1 LPSPQQQTLL
11 PKGVTRLTVQAL
23 GSQIVAGRW
32 TPEARLPHE
41 QDLAAAFG
49 VGRNVLREAVK
60 VLAGKGLIRTARR
73 YGSCVSKKSEWNF
86 FDADVLLWHLSD
98 RNQYARFLHD
108 LTELRL
114 CIEPRA
120 AALAARRATSEERAQ
135 LVALTDALETA
146 SAPDAVAIDVKFH
159 LAILSA
165 THNELMAGFRQPFSV
180 LLNALFEATRVSL
193 SGKYAYDWN
202 PVIHRALAVAIRD
215 GREEEAYALVFA
227 MQARNHTSATD
238 LAASQGEW
246 WIEAPADDR
255 RPEASSSRSRDKT
268 SSPRAKRALKITR
281 PRSS

>member
-1 LPSPQQQTLL
+1 MPSPQQTLL
-11 PKGVTRLTVQAL
+11 PKGATRLTVHAL

-73 YGSCVSKKSEWNF
+73 YGSCVCKKSEWNF
-86 FDADVLLWHLSD
+86 FDADVLSWHLSD
-98 RNQYARFLHD
+98 LDQYARFLHD

-120 AALAARRATSEERAQ
+120 AALAARRATSEERAR

-146 SAPDAVAIDVKFH
+146 SALDAVAVDVEFH
-159 LAILSA
+159 LAILEA
-165 THNELMAGFRQPFSV
+165 THNKLMAGFRQPISV
-180 LLNALFEATRVSL
+180 LLKALFEAARVSL

-227 MQARNHTSATD
+227 MQARNHTGASD
-238 LAASQGEW
+238 LATSQGEW
-246 WIEAPADDR
+246 WIGPPAGELG
-255 RPEASSSRSRDKT
+255 PQSPSGASKGETRVGRT
-268 SSPRAKRALKITR
+268 KRAAKTMR
-281 PRSS
+281 PRSP

>member
-1 LPSPQQQTLL
+1 MSLQRTSLPL
-11 PKGVTRLTVQAL
+11 PKGATRMTVHAF

-32 TPEARLPHE
+32 MPETRLPHE
-41 QDLAAAFG
+41 QDLAAVFG

-73 YGSCVSKKSEWNF
+73 YGSCVCKKSEWNF
-86 FDADVLLWHLSD
+86 FDADVLSWHLSD
-98 RNQYARFLHD
+98 RDRYARFLHD

-114 CIEPRA
+114 CVEPTA
-120 AALAARRATSEERAQ
+120 AALAARRATGEERDR
-135 LVALTDALETA
+135 LVALTDALEAA
-146 SAPDAVAIDVKFH
+146 SALDAVAIDVKFH
-159 LAILSA
+159 LAILDA

-227 MQARNHTSATD
+227 MQARNHTGANG
-238 LAASQGEW
+238 LAISQGEW
-246 WIEAPADDR
+246 WIGPPSADLGPR
-255 RPEASSSRSRDKT
+255 SPSGASKDKT
-268 SSPRAKRALKITR
+268 RVPRRKRAPKTMRRDAL
-281 PRSS
+281 

>member
-1 LPSPQQQTLL
+1 LPSPQQTLL
-11 PKGVTRLTVQAL
+11 PKGATRLTVQAL

-86 FDADVLLWHLSD
+86 FDADVLSWHLSD
-98 RNQYARFLHD
+98 RDQYARFLHD

-120 AALAARRATSEERAQ
+120 AALAARRASSEERAR

-146 SAPDAVAIDVKFH
+146 SALDAVAVDVEFH
-159 LAILSA
+159 LAILDA
-165 THNELMAGFRQPFSV
+165 THNKLMTGFRQPFSV

-215 GREEEAYALVFA
+215 GREEEAYALVIA
-227 MQARNHTSATD
+227 MQARNQTGASD
-238 LAASQGEW
+238 LATSQGEW
-246 WIEAPADDR
+246 WIGPPAGERRLEA
-255 RPEASSSRSRDKT
+255 ASAGSRGKT
-268 SSPRAKRALKITR
+268 NAPRAKRASKITR
-281 PRSS
+281 PRGS

>member
-1 LPSPQQQTLL
+1 MPSPQQTLL
-11 PKGVTRLTVQAL
+11 PKGATRLTVQAL

-32 TPEARLPHE
+32 TPETRLPHE

-73 YGSCVSKKSEWNF
+73 YGSCVCKKSEWNF
-86 FDADVLLWHLSD
+86 FDADVLSWHLSD
-98 RNQYARFLHD
+98 RDQYARFLHD

-120 AALAARRATSEERAQ
+120 AALAARRATSEERAR

-146 SAPDAVAIDVKFH
+146 SALDAVAVDVEFH
-159 LAILSA
+159 LAILDA
-165 THNELMAGFRQPFSV
+165 THNKLIAGFRQPFSV

-227 MQARNHTSATD
+227 MQARNHTGATD

-246 WIEAPADDR
+246 WIGPPAGDR
-255 RPEASSSRSRDKT
+255 RPEAPSGGSRDRT
-268 SSPRAKRALKITR
+268 NPSRLKRAPKITR

>member
-1 LPSPQQQTLL
+1 MPSPQQTLL
-11 PKGVTRLTVQAL
+11 PKGATRLTVQAL

-32 TPEARLPHE
+32 TPETRLPHE

-73 YGSCVSKKSEWNF
+73 YGSCVCKKSEWNF
-86 FDADVLLWHLSD
+86 FDADVLSWHLSD
-98 RNQYARFLHD
+98 RDQYARFLHD

-120 AALAARRATSEERAQ
+120 AALAARRATSEERAR

-146 SAPDAVAIDVKFH
+146 SALDAVAVDVEFH
-159 LAILSA
+159 LAILDA
-165 THNELMAGFRQPFSV
+165 THNELIAGFRQPFSV

-227 MQARNHTSATD
+227 MQARNHTGATD

-246 WIEAPADDR
+246 WIGPPAGDR
-255 RPEASSSRSRDKT
+255 RPEAPSGGSRDRT
-268 SSPRAKRALKITR
+268 NPSRLKRAPKITR